1 MKVLDTVRAGKGW
14 GDAGGKVMVGVA
26 QRQRKG
32 HWDTTPANAWGAV
45 TVRRFATLY
54 PASAIT
60 GVTNIGLAGATAT
73 QSWPLPAEPVSPL
86 RVALAAAT
94 MSLSHQG
101 TRSEEHT
108 SELQSLM
115 RLSYAVLC
123 LKKKTPE
130 RSPSQINTIT

>member
-1 MKVLDTVRAGKGW
+1 
-14 GDAGGKVMVGVA
+14 MVGVA
-26 QRQRKG
+26 QRQRRG

-45 TVRRFATLY
+45 TVRRFAELY

-60 GVTNIGLAGATAT
+60 GVTNIGLAGATAS

-101 TRSEEHT
+101 TGAPWATVSVKAAVPLKAPINAGYRTSSEVHT
-108 SELQSLM
+108 SELRARM
-115 RLSYAVLC
+115 RTRQAVFI
-123 LKKKTPE
+123 LKE
-130 RSPSQINTIT
+130 INNATSFR